1 MATGAIVLIVI
12 RWTKPKPLRLNGTIL
27 KLINPEK
34 HDMEKTVNYTAEQ
47 TTALVEAYKANP
59 SEDTVKAFAEQF
71 GKSVRSIVA
80 KLSRENVY
88 IKKEYKAKDGSNPL
102 AKDEL
107 ATLIGEFV
115 GLSEGEMESLAKA
128 NKTAL
133 QKILVK
139 IQG

>member
-1 MATGAIVLIVI
+1 
-12 RWTKPKPLRLNGTIL
+12 
-27 KLINPEK
+27 
-34 HDMEKTVNYTAEQ
+34 MEKTVNYTAEQ

-88 IKKEYKAKDGSNPL
+88 IKKEYKAKEGSNPL